1 MEVKM
6 RILIADD
13 HGVMREGMKVL
24 IENQPDMEVVGEA
37 EDGLMVTQLAKELSP
52 DIIIMDISMP
62 NLNGVEATRLILTEN
77 PDIRVIA
84 LSVHLDKHFVTQMLK
99 AGASGYVLKS
109 CLFDEVLRA
118 LRTVNRNEHY
128 LSPKITDVVLDDYI
142 HYMAIY
148 NKSAEDHLTARERQI
163 VQMLAEGKTTKLIAS
178 RLHISPK
185 TSDANRRRI
194 MNKLGISSLA
204 ELTKYAIRK
213 GITSTE
219 F

>member
-1 MEVKM
+1 M

-13 HGVMREGMKVL
+13 HGVVREGMKVL

-52 DIIIMDISMP
+52 DIILMDISMP
-62 NLNGVEATRLILTEN
+62 NLNGVEATRLILAEN

-118 LRTVNRNEHY
+118 LRMVNRNERY
-128 LSPKITDVVLDDYI
+128 LSSKITDVVLDDYI
-142 HYMAIY
+142 HYMATY
-148 NKSAEDHLTARERQI
+148 NKTAEDNLTARERQM
-163 VQMLAEGKTTKLIAS
+163 VQMLAEGKSTKQIAS

-194 MNKLGISSLA
+194 MNKLGISSVA
-204 ELTKYAIRK
+204 ELTKYAIRE
-213 GITSTE
+213 GLTLTE

>member
-1 MEVKM
+1 M

-13 HGVMREGMKVL
+13 HGVVREGMKVL

-52 DIIIMDISMP
+52 DIILMDISMP
-62 NLNGVEATRLILTEN
+62 NLNGVEATRLILAEN

-118 LRTVNRNEHY
+118 LRMVNRNERY
-128 LSPKITDVVLDDYI
+128 LSSKITDVVLDDYI
-142 HYMAIY
+142 HYMATY
-148 NKSAEDHLTARERQI
+148 NKTAEDNLTARERQI
-163 VQMLAEGKTTKLIAS
+163 VQMLAEGKSTKQIAS

-194 MNKLGISSLA
+194 MNKLGISSVA
-204 ELTKYAIRK
+204 ELTKYAIRE
-213 GITSTE
+213 GLTLTE

>member
-1 MEVKM
+1 M

-13 HGVMREGMKVL
+13 HGVVREGLKVL
-24 IENQPDMEVVGEA
+24 IDNQPDMEVVGEA

-109 CLFDEVLRA
+109 CLFDELLRA

-142 HYMAIY
+142 HYMATY
-148 NKSAEDHLTARERQI
+148 NKTAEDHLTTRERQI
-163 VQMLAEGKTTKLIAS
+163 VQMLAEGKSTKQIAS
-178 RLHISPK
+178 NLHISPK
-185 TSDANRRRI
+185 TSDANRRQI

-213 GITSTE
+213 GLTSTE

>member
-1 MEVKM
+1 M

-13 HGVMREGMKVL
+13 HGVVREGMKVL

-52 DIIIMDISMP
+52 YVIIMDISMP

-118 LRTVNRNEHY
+118 LRTVNRRERY

-142 HYMAIY
+142 HYMATY
-148 NKSAEDHLTARERQI
+148 NKSADDQLTARERQI
-163 VQMLAEGKTTKLIAS
+163 VQMLAEGKSTKQIAS

-185 TSDANRRRI
+185 TSDANRRQI

-213 GITSTE
+213 GLTSTE

>member
-1 MEVKM
+1 M

-13 HGVMREGMKVL
+13 HGVVREGMKVL

-52 DIIIMDISMP
+52 DIILMDISMP
-62 NLNGVEATRLILTEN
+62 NLNGVEATRLILAEN

-84 LSVHLDKHFVTQMLK
+84 LSVHLDKHFVTQMFK

-118 LRTVNRNEHY
+118 LRMVNRNERY
-128 LSPKITDVVLDDYI
+128 LSSKITDVVLDDYI
-142 HYMAIY
+142 HYMATY
-148 NKSAEDHLTARERQI
+148 NKTAEDNLTARERQM
-163 VQMLAEGKTTKLIAS
+163 VQMLAEGKSTKQIAS

-194 MNKLGISSLA
+194 MNKLGISSVA
-204 ELTKYAIRK
+204 ELTKYAIRE
-213 GITSTE
+213 GLTLTE

>member
-1 MEVKM
+1 M

-13 HGVMREGMKVL
+13 HGVVREGMKVL

-52 DIIIMDISMP
+52 DVILMDISMP

-84 LSVHLDKHFVTQMLK
+84 LSVHLDKHFVTEMLK

-142 HYMAIY
+142 HYMATY
-148 NKSAEDHLTARERQI
+148 NKTAEDHLTTRERQMI
-163 VQMLAEGKTTKLIAS
+163 QMLAEGKSTKQIAS
-178 RLHISPK
+178 SLHVSPK
-185 TSDANRRRI
+185 TSDANRRQI

-213 GITSTE
+213 GLTSTE

>member
-1 MEVKM
+1 M

-13 HGVMREGMKVL
+13 HGVVREGMKVL
-24 IENQPDMEVVGEA
+24 IDNQPDMEVVGEA

-62 NLNGVEATRLILTEN
+62 NLNGVEATRLILEEN

-84 LSVHLDKHFVTQMLK
+84 LSVHLDKHFVTEMLK

-118 LRTVNRNEHY
+118 LRTVNRSERY

-142 HYMAIY
+142 HYMATY
-148 NKSAEDHLTARERQI
+148 NKSADDQLTARERQI
-163 VQMLAEGKTTKLIAS
+163 VQMLAEGKSTKQVAS

-185 TSDANRRRI
+185 TSDANRRQI

-213 GITSTE
+213 GLTSTE